1 MEAYVKSFATYRTIK
16 QATAISSALVLDSMD
31 AENSTV
37 TVKGTSIGREN
48 TGDWLIIDGGMY

>member
-16 QATAISSALVLDSMD
+16 QATAISSPLVLDSMD

-37 TVKGTSIGREN
+37 TVNGRPSAGKIPGTRC
-48 TGDWLIIDGGMY
+48 